1 MISFSQYKNHR
12 TKKQI
17 KRMFFV
23 NFVEVIKQSGSA
35 KTREKDFVASVMI
48 NCTSVQNVTNT

>member
-1 MISFSQYKNHR
+1 
-12 TKKQI
+12 
-17 KRMFFV
+17 MFFV
-23 NFVEVIKQSGSA
+23 NFVGVIKQSGSA